1 MGQIRRVISGGQTG
15 ADRAALDVALELGIE
30 CGGWC
35 PRGRKAEDGE
45 IPVQYPLRQTLSP
58 GYSQRTEKNI
68 TVSDGTLICNR
79 GELTGGTLLTRDLA
93 RSWGKPCLVLDLDTT
108 PAPDAADLAAEW
120 IAEHS
125 IATLNVAGP
134 RASNDPEIYE
144 STCEVLRELLM

>member
-1 MGQIRRVISGGQTG
+1 MGRIQCIISGGQTG

-35 PRGRKAEDGE
+35 PRGRKAEDGT
-45 IPVQYPLRQTLSP
+45 IPAQYPLRQTLSP
-58 GYSQRTEKNI
+58 GYAQRTEKNI

-93 RSWGKPCLVLDLDTT
+93 RSWGKPCLVLDLDATS
-108 PAPDAADLAAEW
+108 APDAADRAGDW
-120 IAEHS
+120 VAEHG

-134 RASNDPEIYE
+134 RASSDPEIHE
-144 STCEVLRELLM
+144 LTCQVLRELLM